1 MKSNQLFIKY
11 VAGLFIT
18 KIILML
24 LILGYTMYAY
34 GYFTVNRVIIIGNKR
49 ISKNEI
55 FKRTGLVIGE
65 STTLFLNSTLE
76 KELDKNA
83 WVISSHVEKELPD
96 YIYIEIMEEDIFCLY
111 KEQEDKLKYI
121 SKSGK
126 ILGDA
131 NIQFGLDFPV
141 IIGESNIKPE
151 LKLKALELLEL
162 SESDDILNF
171 SEISEIQVSS
181 IYGITVN
188 TTYGTIVYF
197 GTGKTLGERWNSL
210 REFILYSQ
218 NYNFKQDYIDLS
230 IDNKVV
236 VKYDI

>member
-1 MKSNQLFIKY
+1 MKFNQLFIKY
-11 VAGLFIT
+11 VAGLLIT

-111 KEQEDKLKYI
+111 KEQED
-121 SKSGK
+121 
-126 ILGDA
+126 
-131 NIQFGLDFPV
+131 NIYDF
-141 IIGESNIKPE
+141 I
-151 LKLKALELLEL
+151 LLEL
-162 SESDDILNF
+162 SSFQL
-171 SEISEIQVSS
+171 Q
-181 IYGITVN
+181 GIKSFKPHIC
-188 TTYGTIVYF
+188 YSA
-197 GTGKTLGERWNSL
+197 SL
-210 REFILYSQ
+210 PSFP
-218 NYNFKQDYIDLS
+218 
-230 IDNKVV
+230 
-236 VKYDI
+236 